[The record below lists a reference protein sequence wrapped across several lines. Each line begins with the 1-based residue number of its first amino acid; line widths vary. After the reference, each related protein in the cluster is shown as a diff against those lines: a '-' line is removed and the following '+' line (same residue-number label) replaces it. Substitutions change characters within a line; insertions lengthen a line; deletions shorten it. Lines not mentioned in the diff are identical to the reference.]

1 MYVEFNSK
9 KSFLLDK
16 LFWES
21 NESEKHASIKYGGL
35 K

>member
-9 KSFLLDK
+9 KSFLLVK
-16 LFWES
+16 LFLES
-21 NESEKHASIKYGGL
+21 NKSEKHASIKYGGW